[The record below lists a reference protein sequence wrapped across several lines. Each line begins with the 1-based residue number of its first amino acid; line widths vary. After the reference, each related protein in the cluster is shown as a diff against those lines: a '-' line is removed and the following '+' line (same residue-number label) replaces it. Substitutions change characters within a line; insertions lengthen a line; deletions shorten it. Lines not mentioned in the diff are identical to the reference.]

1 MDARFLEYHTQHR
14 PTDLQNEMRA
24 IRLGELAR
32 GQHSG
37 RLMRV
42 LRLLFRRASPVVIPA
57 HPPSVSTQRTTA
69 KMAR

>member
-1 MDARFLEYHTQHR
+1 MDAHFLEYHAKHR
-14 PTDLQNEMRA
+14 HIDLQNEMRA

-32 GQHSG
+32 GQRSG

-42 LRLLFRRASPVVIPA
+42 LRVLFRRASPVVIPA
-57 HPPSVSTQRTTA
+57 QPPSVSAQHAAA